1 MSPGLSSSVLFC
13 SQALGNQIQFFTY
26 LLVFLPRRCY
36 LLPLCIH
43 ITWNNHS
50 SLQFTSEEMSDII
63 LITLP
68 LWKMCYPLA
77 SFSIYFLN
85 RFLGIFAAGCSLRF
99 LDVCFCVCTF
109 WKILSHSN
117 ISFAFFF
124 LFVFPLDMSSNF
136 WNYSTCPRHSISL

>member
-1 MSPGLSSSVLFC
+1 MSPGLSSSVPFC

-43 ITWNNHS
+43 ITWNNYS
-50 SLQFTSEEMSDII
+50 SLQFTSEEKSDII
-63 LITLP
+63 LILLP

-85 RFLGIFAAGCSLRF
+85 RFLGIFPAWCSLRF
-99 LDVCFCVCTF
+99 LDVCFCVCSF

-124 LFVFPLDMSSNF
+124 PLCIPVRHVF
-136 WNYSTCPRHSISL
+136 

>member
-43 ITWNNHS
+43 ITWNNYS
-50 SLQFTSEEMSDII
+50 SLQFTSEEKSDLI
-63 LITLP
+63 LILLP

-85 RFLGIFAAGCSLRF
+85 RFLGIFPAWCSLRF
-99 LDVCFCVCTF
+99 LDVFLCLFILENSQTFKYFFC
-109 WKILSHSN
+109 I
-117 ISFAFFF
+117 FFF
-124 LFVFPLDMSSNF
+124 ALCIPVRHVF
-136 WNYSTCPRHSISL
+136 